1 MDATVI
7 TLERTNDELRESAQ
21 LQTLGVEPAPTA
33 ARDLGEEPAQMNPDV
48 QQKETQGDQHETV
61 GGIVRRRPAAHLPG
75 APVAA
80 FDAEATAVLS
90 AGLARRP
97 VQVDQNED
105 HPIGAALQAFGALGR
120 GEYAT
125 DREFG
130 REGRVRGAM
139 EGVRRPIALVALA
152 QRARA
157 AGLASDRTGDFRR

>member
-33 ARDLGEEPAQMNPDV
+33 ARDLGEEPEQMNPDV

-75 APVAA
+75 APVTAC
-80 FDAEATAVLS
+80 DAEATAILS

-105 HPIGAALQAFGALGR
+105 HPIGVALQAFGALGG
-120 GEYAT
+120 GEHAT
-125 DREFG
+125 DRQLG
-130 REGRVRGAM
+130 REGSGGGTL
-139 EGVRRPIALVALA
+139 EGIRRPIALVPVT
-152 QRARA
+152 QGARA
-157 AGLASDRTGDFRR
+157 AGLASDRNGT